1 MSYKTLRTRRDGRI
15 LYVDF
20 DNPPVNLMTI
30 EMVTELFDLAG
41 SLMFDPT
48 TAAVVFSSAN
58 PDFFIA
64 HFDLNDLLRVLSDP
78 SVPQSRYDDINV
90 VQALTTTWQGLPQ
103 VTIGVV
109 DGICRGAGLEFLL
122 ATDLRFATPESRFC
136 LPEASGGFLPG
147 GGGTTRLAMQI
158 GPARAREVILSA
170 RDFSGTEAAAY
181 GIVNRALPREDL
193 TTYVEALA
201 GSVATRSMGTIAA
214 VGDVIKNV
222 FGSFADA
229 QFAGFASENTALRS
243 LLGAP
248 GVTEALRGLA
258 GAQDIEHE
266 LDLPATIA
274 AGLPR

>member
-1 MSYKTLRTRRDGRI
+1 MTYQTLRTRRDGRI

-48 TAAVVFSSAN
+48 TAAVVFGSAN

-90 VQALTTTWQGLPQ
+90 VQALTATWQGLPQ

-122 ATDLRFATPESRFC
+122 APD
-136 LPEASGGFLPG
+136 LPG

-170 RDFSGTEAAAY
+170 RDFTGTEAAAY
-181 GIVNRALPREDL
+181 GIVNRALPREEL
-193 TTYVEALA
+193 PAYVEALA
-201 GSVATRSMGTIAA
+201 GSVATRSIGTIAA
-214 VGDVIKNV
+214 VADVIKNV

-243 LLGAP
+243 LLGAHD
-248 GVTEALRGLA
+248 VTEALRGLA

-266 LDLPATIA
+266 LDLPETIA